1 MTKSFFI
8 GTSYMSYWEYTLLIS
23 EDLIG
28 SSQGVIQLPLLKKRR
43 EREVLAYLCTLSLSL
58 AFSLYYISVIVLE
71 AKRRVNKN
79 VEIIQ
84 VTSLFCIYTVMTRN
98 DHMCSIFIL
107 GRIESRPLLL
117 REIFVHLMCISLT
130 WKRLASER

>member
-1 MTKSFFI
+1 
-8 GTSYMSYWEYTLLIS
+8 MSYWEYTLLIS

-28 SSQGVIQLPLLKKRR
+28 SSQGVIQLPLLKKQR

-84 VTSLFCIYTVMTRN
+84 VTSLFCIYTVMTETT
-98 DHMCSIFIL
+98 IYAL
-107 GRIESRPLLL
+107 
-117 REIFVHLMCISLT
+117 SLF
-130 WKRLASER
+130 LDELNLDLCF